1 MASLVS
7 RVPRLFQ
14 AVGRTL
20 AAQATRGYADAAA
33 PVGMSFTFGSPGAAF
48 YNAAT
53 NVRQVDVP
61 TFSGDIGILPSH
73 VPTLAVL
80 KPGRLSVYE
89 DEGNVNHFVVSSGSV
104 TVNEDSSVQILA
116 EEACR
121 LEDIDPALARS
132 GLEKA
137 QQQLSAAST
146 DAERTE
152 AQVAIEFHEQVVKAI
167 E

>member
-7 RVPRLFQ
+7 RVPRLLQ
-14 AVGRTL
+14 AMGRTL
-20 AAQATRGYADAAA
+20 AVQATRSYADAAA
-33 PVGMSFTFGSPGAAF
+33 PVGMSFTFGSPAAAF

-53 NVRQVDVP
+53 NVRQIDVP
-61 TFSGDIGILPSH
+61 TFSGNIGILPSH

-80 KPGRLSVYE
+80 KPGKLTVFE
-89 DEGNVNHFVVSSGSV
+89 DEAINHFVVSSGSV

-121 LEDIDPALARS
+121 LEDVDPQLARS

-137 QQQLSAAST
+137 QQQLAAATT

-152 AQVAIEFHEQVVKAI
+152 AQVAVEFHEQVVKAL